1 MSVFAFSDAISCTG
15 ANEVSDLTRTSSTAF
30 ATGNAGK
37 LRVVREMLRRN
48 TSVSRRPIAAELID
62 GPCITEDTA
71 LAALSGLNGL
81 LRRPCIYTFSR
92 NWDMTMC

>member
-1 MSVFAFSDAISCTG
+1 MSVFAFSDAMQIT
-15 ANEVSDLTRTSSTAF
+15 F
-30 ATGNAGK
+30 ATRNAGK
-37 LRVVREMLRRN
+37 LKVVREMLRRK

-71 LAALSGLNGL
+71 LAASRGINGL
-81 LRRPCIYTFSR
+81 PRRPYIYNFSR